1 MSFLVLLVLVAIILL
16 IAAKKFS
23 GHFQASSRSFPYE
36 KQSYLLSPAE
46 RSFFGVLKQAVGDS
60 YLIFT
65 KVRLAD
71 LFNVRSGLEPKDRLR
86 AFNKISAKHIDFVI
100 CDPNSIE
107 VLAAIELDDKSHA
120 HPKRKIRDEF
130 VNGVFNAAGV
140 ALGRV
145 PAKKGYSLVDIHGVL
160 SQILDIGTEF
170 DLEEKDKDFSFGEEH
185 PAPEDGQQ
193 FKYVS
198 KSKPLCPACGNT
210 MEEKTNRNIGEKL
223 WVCSKAPICDE
234 TMTIGTAKV

>member
-1 MSFLVLLVLVAIILL
+1 MSFLALLFFVAIILL
-16 IAAKKFS
+16 IVAKKFS
-23 GHFQASSRSFPYE
+23 GHFQASSQSFPYE
-36 KQSYLLSPAE
+36 KQRQLLTPAE
-46 RSFFGVLKQAVGDS
+46 RSFFGVLEQAVGDS
-60 YLIFT
+60 YRIFT

-71 LFNVRSGLEPKDRLR
+71 LFNVQSGLEPKDRLR

-145 PAKKGYSLVDIHGVL
+145 PAKKGYSMVDIHGVL
-160 SQILDIGTEF
+160 SQILDIGTEI
-170 DLEEKDKDFSFGEEH
+170 DREEKDKDFSFGEEH
-185 PAPEDGQQ
+185 TSPKDGQRL
-193 FKYVS
+193 KYVS
-198 KSKPLCPACGNT
+198 KSRPLCPACGNP
-210 MEEKTNRNIGEKL
+210 MEEKINDDVGGKL

-234 TMTIGTAKV
+234 TMTINTAEA